1 MSESLRVFATLLLD
15 RGLEVVF
22 ALLSVLFM
30 RVVLYGAQFLRARLS
45 DANWQR
51 LKAITREVV
60 LAMEQSK
67 LKEGAITEAKVIK
80 QQAVMKLQARL
91 REVGLNTF
99 ADNVDLLSNTIEA
112 TVYDEF
118 NRTWPTIEGELAA
131 LQG

>member
-1 MSESLRVFATLLLD
+1 MSESLQVFATLLLD

-30 RVVLYGAQFLRARLS
+30 RVVLNAAQFLRARLS

-67 LKEGAITEAKVIK
+67 LKEGAITEAKVVK
-80 QQAVMKLQARL
+80 QKAVLQLQARL

-118 NRTWPTIEGELAA
+118 NREWPTIEGELAA

>member
-1 MSESLRVFATLLLD
+1 MSESLQVFATLLLD

-30 RVVLYGAQFLRARLS
+30 RVVLYAANYIRARVS
-45 DANWQR
+45 DTNWQR

-67 LKEGAITEAKVIK
+67 LKEGAITEGKAVK
-80 QQAVMKLQARL
+80 QKAVLQLQARL

-112 TVYDEF
+112 TVFDEF
-118 NRTWPTIEGELAA
+118 NRSWPAIEEELTA
-131 LQG
+131 LG